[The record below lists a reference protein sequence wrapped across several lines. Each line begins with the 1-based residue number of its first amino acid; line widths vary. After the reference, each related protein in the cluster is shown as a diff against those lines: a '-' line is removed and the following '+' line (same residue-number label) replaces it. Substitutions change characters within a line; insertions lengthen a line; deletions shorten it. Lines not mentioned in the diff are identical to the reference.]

1 MTPDKCREPTPLP
14 SKGRSITA
22 SKPGLVW
29 LCHIVAGRAF
39 PNCPT
44 SNMHP
49 LVFRNK
55 RRPGDNQA
63 LTFLHIRPL
72 PGLSPSYFHQCLY
85 PHQVAHWNHVDVA
98 EIRRNSETTAGGLPL
113 LTRTANPATAAALAG
128 RCGLGVCRPGGG
140 LPLLTRTAN
149 PATAAAL
156 AGRCGLVGGVCPKE
170 KAGGGMPPAVA
181 CILYFSAFISRHI
194 STVNPIFSHFSRM
207 REMVVRTL
215 LSRMPR

>member
-22 SKPGLVW
+22 SKSGLVG

-39 PNCPT
+39 PNCPA
-44 SNMHP
+44 SDIHP

-63 LTFLHIRPL
+63 LKLLYIRPL
-72 PGLSPSYFHQCLY
+72 PRLSPGYFHQYLY
-85 PHQVAHWNHVDVA
+85 PHQAVHWN
-98 EIRRNSETTAGGLPL
+98 RGGLPL

-128 RCGLGVCRPGGG
+128 RCGLGVRRPGGG

-194 STVNPIFSHFSRM
+194 STVKPIFSHFSRM